1 MLQIIGK
8 VREDLVPA
16 GIVGGTN
23 AIPGAWPLLVSLK
36 HRHKGHQCGGSVIGP
51 RWILS
56 AGQCFDHFNLT
67 DFTIIAGKIN
77 RLFELIKFFF
87 CNRNGR
93 IEVTPK

>member
-23 AIPGAWPLLVSLK
+23 AIPGAWPWLVSLK

-51 RWILS
+51 RWILT
-56 AGQCFDHFNLT
+56 AAHCFDHFNLA
-67 DFTIIAGKIN
+67 DFTVIAGKIN
-77 RLFELIKFFF
+77 RFFALISVFY
-87 CNRNGR
+87 NRNGG
-93 IEVTPK
+93 IEFTPA